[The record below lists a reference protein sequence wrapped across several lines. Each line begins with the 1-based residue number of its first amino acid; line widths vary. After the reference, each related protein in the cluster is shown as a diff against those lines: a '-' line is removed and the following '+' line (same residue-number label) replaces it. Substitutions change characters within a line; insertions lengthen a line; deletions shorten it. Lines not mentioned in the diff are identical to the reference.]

1 VVCAYRRGE
10 VAVVDHIGRTAKT
23 VFERRVRVVD
33 SQVVMD
39 VNNALFKILSTS

>member
-1 VVCAYRRGE
+1 MPIGAGE
-10 VAVVDHIGRTAKT
+10 VAVVDHIGRTAKV

-39 VNNALFKILSTS
+39 VNNALFKILSTN